1 MRAQPDTRPLQSV
14 TQPDPSIL
22 VRVGGPVGLGGDER
36 LAATRNGQQLW
47 VQGRLWNS
55 RRVAGRILVGILI
68 DAGTGGGNYI
78 SIPF

>member
-1 MRAQPDTRPLQSV
+1 M
-14 TQPDPSIL
+14 
-22 VRVGGPVGLGGDER
+22 
-36 LAATRNGQQLW
+36 AATRNGQQLW